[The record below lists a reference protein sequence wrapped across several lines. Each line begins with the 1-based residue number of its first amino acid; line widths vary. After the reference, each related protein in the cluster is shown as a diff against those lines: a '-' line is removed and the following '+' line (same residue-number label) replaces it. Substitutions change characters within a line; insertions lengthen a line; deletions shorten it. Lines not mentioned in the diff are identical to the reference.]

1 MTQVT
6 KTEKH
11 KRTKKHD
18 KTKQNTNTKTRIL
31 TTTKGRNKRINN
43 DQTKIKK
50 TKQTTK
56 YNTKTKQ
63 K

>member
-1 MTQVT
+1 MAQVT

-11 KRTKKHD
+11 KRTKKARQN
-18 KTKQNTNTKTRIL
+18 KPNTNTKTRIL